1 MHRKHVLKEIGGG
14 NSMNTEGVGLKGVG
28 SAVFVDKCV
37 QTIQVFESDEEWIGS
52 EQGASDRE
60 ADLMAKEAEQLL
72 NDKQVLSLEVLQLQQ
87 QNEFL
92 EFELE
97 HAHNELESL
106 RRRTFLSSSC
116 YNTTNEEFTL
126 VSSLAS
132 SLQRMLAN
140 GTRVVNSAF

>member
-1 MHRKHVLKEIGGG
+1 MLKEIGGG

-72 NDKQVLSLEVLQLQQ
+72 KQGQQEGAQMRRLTQQ
-87 QNEFL
+87 QPQQQGRQ
-92 EFELE
+92 
-97 HAHNELESL
+97 L
-106 RRRTFLSSSC
+106 RRLPRHQETELRRPQSD
-116 YNTTNEEFTL
+116 
-126 VSSLAS
+126 
-132 SLQRMLAN
+132 
-140 GTRVVNSAF
+140 SA